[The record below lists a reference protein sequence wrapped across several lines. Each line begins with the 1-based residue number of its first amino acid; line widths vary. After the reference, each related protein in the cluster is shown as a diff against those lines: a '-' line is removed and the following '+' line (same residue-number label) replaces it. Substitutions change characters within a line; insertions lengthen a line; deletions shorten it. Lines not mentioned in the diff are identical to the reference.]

1 MKIVNVL
8 VLLSLLLTACATPPT
23 PFLDVTTTP
32 TPEPQTTFY
41 ARIAIGS
48 VSPAKIKVVVYAA
61 QLSYNFAP
69 PANASPL
76 SLVEPTCYQPK
87 DGGNCLHDIQSV
99 MANNALLVIEA
110 GHWCATKTGDDYTEP
125 VPC

>member
-1 MKIVNVL
+1 
-8 VLLSLLLTACATPPT
+8 
-23 PFLDVTTTP
+23 VTTTP
-32 TPEPQTTFY
+32 TLAPQTIFY

-48 VSPAKIKVVVYAA
+48 VNPTAIKTVVYVAR
-61 QLSYNFAP
+61 LSYNFAP

-76 SLVEPTCYQPK
+76 SLVEPTCYQPE

-110 GHWCATKTGDDYTEP
+110 GCWTATPTGDDYTAP
-125 VPC
+125 QPCAP